1 MASTQHEPKMGVW
14 GKPQ

>member
-1 MASTQHEPKMGVW
+1 MASTQHEPIMGVW